1 MRFREILG
9 LLGGVAAIACVT
21 AAAAAEKQ
29 HVMNVRLPDGSVEHV
44 RYTGDTPP
52 RILIADPAAQ
62 PAAMMPMAGFG
73 DPFADMARISAMMD
87 AQADA
92 MMAHAS
98 EIQRVAMTQAAA
110 PAGEGQMTVVNM
122 PQGAGGYSYVS
133 TTTVNGKTCTVSM
146 TSQPGKQGAQ
156 PQMLRKVSGDGCTAA
171 QQQGGPHLAV
181 QPATPTPPAKPH
193 TVSLPVAPKAPAAPA
208 APTAPAD
215 TI

>member
-21 AAAAAEKQ
+21 AAVAAEKP
-29 HVMNVRLPDGSVEHV
+29 HVMTVRLPDGSVEHV
-44 RYTGDTPP
+44 RYTGDAPP
-52 RILIADPAAQ
+52 RILIAAPAAQ
-62 PAAMMPMAGFG
+62 PVAPMAAF
-73 DPFADMARISAMMD
+73 DPFADMDRMSAMMD

-98 EIQRVAMTQAAA
+98 EMQRVAMTQAASA
-110 PAGEGQMTVVNM
+110 PAGEGATVVNL
-122 PQGAGGYSYVS
+122 PQGAGSYSYVS

>member
-29 HVMNVRLPDGSVEHV
+29 HVMAVRLPDGSVEHV

-52 RILIADPAAQ
+52 RILIAAPVAQ
-62 PAAMMPMAGFG
+62 PMAPMAAF
-73 DPFADMARISAMMD
+73 DPFADMDRISAMMD
-87 AQADA
+87 AQANA

-98 EIQRVAMTQAAA
+98 EMQRVAMTQAASA
-110 PAGEGQMTVVNM
+110 PAGQATVVNL
-122 PQGAGGYSYVS
+122 PQGAGGFSYVS

-146 TSQPGKQGAQ
+146 QSQPGQQGAQ

-171 QQQGGPHLAV
+171 QQQGGPHLAA
-181 QPATPTPPAKPH
+181 QPVTPTSPARPH
-193 TVSLPVAPKAPAAPA
+193 TVSLPVAPKAPVVPA
-208 APTAPAD
+208 APKTVAPD